1 MQSRWNSSAG
11 VAFRAAGSDI
21 HLLRSVPLGAKRP
34 TGTDPVAAFAPRG
47 TDPVDAFAPRGT
59 DPVDAFAH

>member
-34 TGTDPVAAFAPRG
+34 TGTDPVG
-47 TDPVDAFAPRGT
+47 AFAPRGT